1 MCYLIIQKQQHLQ
14 LVGAVL
20 TDLFKAL
27 DCIPHD
33 LLIAKLSSYGLNS
46 DSLCYIYSYLKDRK
60 QCVQINNEQS
70 EFDTIIS
77 GVPQGS
83 IFGPILYNIFFNDFF
98 FFIPKASVHNFAD
111 DNTLASFASTLK
123 ELLPILESECEAAIN
138 WLHNNKMIVNPD
150 KFQVILLDKRGSDNT
165 NIELKIG
172 NEKIKSTSSVKLL
185 GVHID
190 DKLNFNHHINKLCKS
205 AGNQLNALTRLKSFL
220 GLKERVVLVNSF
232 IYSNFD
238 YCPLVWMFSH
248 KKSLNKIESLHKR
261 ALRFLLNDYEN
272 SYEELLEKS
281 GKCNMSLQ
289 RIRFLCIEI
298 YKSINS
304 LNPDFMK
311 NIFEMKTNNRI
322 VREKYKLN
330 LNIPR
335 TNQVKFGTNSLKSY
349 GPKIWNALPFS
360 IKTAENLKAFKTLIK
375 KWNGASCNCIICS
388 Q

>member
-1 MCYLIIQKQQHLQ
+1 MQS
-14 LVGAVL
+14 
-20 TDLFKAL
+20 
-27 DCIPHD
+27 IP
-33 LLIAKLSSYGLNS
+33 
-46 DSLCYIYSYLKDRK
+46 
-60 QCVQINNEQS
+60 
-70 EFDTIIS
+70 
-77 GVPQGS
+77 
-83 IFGPILYNIFFNDFF
+83 
-98 FFIPKASVHNFAD
+98 
-111 DNTLASFASTLK
+111 
-123 ELLPILESECEAAIN
+123 ECEAAIN

-172 NEKIKSTSSVKLL
+172 IEKIKSTSSVKLL

-220 GLKERVVLVNSF
+220 GLKERAVLVNSF
-232 IYSNFD
+232 IYSDFD

-248 KKSLNKIESLHKR
+248 KKSLDKIESLHKR

-272 SYEELLEKS
+272 SYEEVPEKS

-289 RIRFLCIEI
+289 RIRSLCIEI

-304 LNPDFMK
+304 LNLDFMK
-311 NIFEMKTNNRI
+311 NIFEMETNNQI
-322 VREKYKLN
+322 VREKHKLN

-360 IKTAENLKAFKTLIK
+360 IKTAEKLLKH
-375 KWNGASCNCIICS
+375 
-388 Q
+388 